1 MTTDE
6 GATRIRFPLLTA
18 RARNPP
24 RRLDEGWPVSAIS
37 REDLQRHRSDNR
49 PDDGLRPG

>member
-18 RARNPP
+18 RASIRPP
-24 RRLDEGWPVSAIS
+24 RLDEGWPVPAIS

>member
-18 RARNPP
+18 RARIRPDFW
-24 RRLDEGWPVSAIS
+24 L
-37 REDLQRHRSDNR
+37 RSDNR

>member
-18 RARNPP
+18 RARIRP
-24 RRLDEGWPVSAIS
+24 RGWTRAGRSLRFPAGPSSAPI
-37 REDLQRHRSDNR
+37 
-49 PDDGLRPG
+49 